1 VEIGKEELAFSKE
14 SVFLG
19 EGLFDLHDHVGSL
32 ENLGVAFDDFRS
44 GLGVVVIS
52 EADACAGVGLDE
64 DPVAVLD
71 ELVGRRWEEGDAVL
85 LGFDFLGD
93 ADDHGGKYEPKA
105 NNRKPFLA

>member
-1 VEIGKEELAFSKE
+1 
-14 SVFLG
+14 
-19 EGLFDLHDHVGSL
+19 
-32 ENLGVAFDDFRS
+32 
-44 GLGVVVIS
+44 
-52 EADACAGVGLDE
+52 
-64 DPVAVLD
+64 VAVLD